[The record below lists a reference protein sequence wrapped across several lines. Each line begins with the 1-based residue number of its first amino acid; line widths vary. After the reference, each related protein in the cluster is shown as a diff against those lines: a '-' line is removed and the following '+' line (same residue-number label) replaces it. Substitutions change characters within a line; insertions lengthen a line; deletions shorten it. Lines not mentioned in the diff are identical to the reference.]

1 MKQAVLV
8 VDDEKNILRI
18 IAASLKAEG
27 YQVETARS
35 AEEAISKFADGHHL
49 DLVISDHRLPGMSG
63 TDLLSHIRSKDPDMP
78 FLVLTAY
85 GSIEKAVEAMKKG
98 AYSYVTKP
106 VNMDSLVVLV
116 REAVEKRRLLIE
128 NRTLKKELSGR
139 YGLENILGRSAAI
152 RDVFSIIQKVSATG
166 ASVMITGES
175 GTGKELAARAIHQ
188 LSERREGPF
197 VPINCATIPIDLLEP
212 ELFGYEKGAFTC
224 AYERK
229 IGLLETAHGGT
240 LFFDEIGDLD
250 MYLQKKLLR
259 FYQEREFYRLG
270 GKKPIKVDVRIL
282 AATNRDIEEA
292 TRAGAF
298 REDLFYRL
306 NVISIHMP
314 PLRERKEDIHLLA
327 NHFLVVCNRKFAKN
341 LRGFDFSVIEAFMD
355 YDWPGNVRELE
366 NVIERA
372 VVLSPHDMIT
382 RSYLPKKLADL
393 GARELPGLAE
403 GNLNLVEIEKKV
415 ILAALDKS
423 GWNQSRT
430 AAVLG
435 ISRKQLRT
443 KMKNLSIISD

>member
-8 VDDEKNILRI
+8 VDDEKNILRT

-35 AEEAISKFADGHHL
+35 AEEAISKLTHGHL
-49 DLVISDHRLPGMSG
+49 DLVISDYRLPGMSG
-63 TDLLSHIRSKDPDMP
+63 TDLLAHIKTKDPDMP

-98 AYSYVTKP
+98 AYSYLTKP

-116 REAVEKRRLLIE
+116 REAAEKRRLLIE

-139 YGLENILGRSAAI
+139 YGLENMLGRSAAI
-152 RDVFSIIQKVSATG
+152 RDVFSTIGKVSATG
-166 ASVMITGES
+166 PSVMITGES

-188 LSERREGPF
+188 LSARKDGPF
-197 VPINCATIPIDLLEP
+197 VPINCATIPLDLLEP

-229 IGLLETAHGGT
+229 IGLFETAHGGT

-250 MYLQKKLLR
+250 LYLQKKLLR

-292 TRAGAF
+292 ARVGAF

-327 NHFLVVCNRKFAKN
+327 NHFLDSCNRKFAKN

-443 KMKNLSIISD
+443 KMKNLKITPS

>member
-8 VDDEKNILRI
+8 VDDEKNILKI

-35 AEEAISKFADGHHL
+35 GEEAISKFGHGHL
-49 DLVISDHRLPGMSG
+49 DLVISDCRLPGMSG
-63 TDLLSHIRSKDPDMP
+63 TDLLGHIKAKDPDMP

-98 AYSYVTKP
+98 AYSYLTKP

-116 REAVEKRRLLIE
+116 REAAEKRRLLIE

-139 YGLENILGRSAAI
+139 YGLENMLGRSAAI
-152 RDVFSIIQKVSATG
+152 RDVFSTIGKVSATG

-188 LSERREGPF
+188 LSARKDGPF
-197 VPINCATIPIDLLEP
+197 VPINCATIPLDLLEP

-229 IGLLETAHGGT
+229 IGLFETAHGGT

-250 MYLQKKLLR
+250 LYLQKKLLR

-327 NHFLVVCNRKFAKN
+327 NHFLDACNKKFAKD

-430 AAVLG
+430 ATVLG

-443 KMKNLSIISD
+443 KMKNLKISPP